1 MALLQRSLT
10 ERVPAHGCGADT
22 AQVGVALV
30 AERPPT
36 RRAAGDKDDA
46 VVGAGGE
53 EQKPPGGLPSAAIG
67 EACRADLGAMG
78 RGPAAGSDL
87 PVRVPV
93 CRVQAAQV
101 EGGTVERGEG
111 GGIHPV
117 LVDAGEGGEARLRWL
132 LARYPIDPLP
142 DDAAESRHVDQ
153 LPAAVIFARMD
164 DDWTEE
170 ALAEAGRYD
179 ARMRLKYMNRRR
191 KPTPVTPTLE
201 ERRRAAIARKQ
212 RLELER
218 LLQVRHM

>member
-1 MALLQRSLT
+1 MLALLQRSLT

-111 GGIHPV
+111 GGIHAA
-117 LVDAGEGGEARLRWL
+117 LVDASEGGESSDRL
-132 LARYPIDPLP
+132 
-142 DDAAESRHVDQ
+142 
-153 LPAAVIFARMD
+153 
-164 DDWTEE
+164 
-170 ALAEAGRYD
+170 G
-179 ARMRLKYMNRRR
+179 
-191 KPTPVTPTLE
+191 
-201 ERRRAAIARKQ
+201 
-212 RLELER
+212 
-218 LLQVRHM
+218 